1 MREKVLAGRY
11 YLCHAGRLLWRGEQL
26 EFSPAELPSIAE
38 SAECS
43 LQVGDG
49 YGLKVLRQ
57 CPDDMTAQMSLRQAL
72 AQAADEH
79 EYARLARA
87 AQLATWFDQHR
98 FCGRCGATMA
108 AHEQD
113 LARACPDCGLVQY
126 PRISPCII
134 VLVRRGDKCLL
145 ARSGRFP
152 PGRFSTLAGFIEAGE
167 SAEAAVQR
175 EIREEVGIEVKNLEY
190 FASQSWPFPH
200 QLMLG
205 FFADYAGGA
214 LVPDGEEILAADWF
228 GQDNLPDL
236 PPPFSISRQLIDRFF
251 ALQAAPDGPAERGAQ
266 AAISD

>member
-1 MREKVLAGRY
+1 MKRMAQAEHY
-11 YLCHAGRLLWRGEQL
+11 YLCHEGRLLWRDTQL
-26 EFSPAELPSIAE
+26 EFAWPEIQGVRE
-38 SAECS
+38 TVECS
-43 LQVGDG
+43 LEVEDG
-49 YGLKVLRQ
+49 FGLWVLRE
-57 CPDDMTAQMSLRQAL
+57 CPEGMTSEMSLRRAL
-72 AQAADEH
+72 AQAVDEA

-98 FCGRCGATMA
+98 YCGRCGSSLA
-108 AHEQD
+108 AHGQD
-113 LARACPDCGLVQY
+113 LAQECPQCKLVQY

-134 VLVRRGDKCLL
+134 VLVRRGSECLL

-175 EIREEVGIEVKNLEY
+175 EIREEVGIEVENLEF

-205 FFADYAGGA
+205 FFADYAGGD
-214 LVPDGEEILAADWF
+214 LVPDGEEILEADWF
-228 GQDNLPDL
+228 GRDNLPDL

-251 ALQAAPDGPAERGAQ
+251 ALQAEL
-266 AAISD
+266 SD